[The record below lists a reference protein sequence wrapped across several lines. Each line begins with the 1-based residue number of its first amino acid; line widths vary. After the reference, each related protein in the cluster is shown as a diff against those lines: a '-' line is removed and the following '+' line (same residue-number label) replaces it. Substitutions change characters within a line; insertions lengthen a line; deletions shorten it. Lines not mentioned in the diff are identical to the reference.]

1 VFARV
6 VRYSVD
12 PERCEEALH
21 AFERAALEIGEIDG
35 IAGGYVLADGDD
47 GLIITVT
54 LWTDRTAMEN
64 SEVRASRLRQDALRT
79 VDGEI
84 ISVERLSVAA
94 EVRARSGI
102 REY

>member
-12 PERCEEALH
+12 PERCDEALK
-21 AFERAALEIGEIDG
+21 AFEQAAQEIGAIDG
-35 IAGGYVLADGDD
+35 IAGGYVMADGDD

-54 LWTDRTAMEN
+54 IWHDRNAMEN
-64 SEVRASRLRQDALRT
+64 SEVRASRLRQDALRA

-84 ISVERLSVAA
+84 MSVERVSVAT
-94 EVRARSGI
+94 EIDVPTSVS
-102 REY
+102 